1 MCTKWFSDGDVHKY
15 FNPYNTPYEA
25 FINYMNILS
34 DFMIRINEVCP
45 GGSLP
50 VITEK
55 EVEPKKKAVRKAIV
69 KKKTVKKAV
78 KKTAVKKA
86 AAKKTVA
93 KKKAAKPSKAN
104 KPVKKKIP
112 VVRGS
117 ELKLFDNISR
127 KVIKAIFKDF
137 DSKTLAM
144 ALAGANKQTE
154 EKVKSS
160 IGQGAGRRLT
170 TAINHII
177 APKALDIK
185 EARWT
190 VEELITKYF
199 AKLKK

>member
-1 MCTKWFSDGDVHKY
+1 V
-15 FNPYNTPYEA
+15 A
-25 FINYMNILS
+25 
-34 DFMIRINEVCP
+34 
-45 GGSLP
+45 
-50 VITEK
+50 
-55 EVEPKKKAVRKAIV
+55 
-69 KKKTVKKAV
+69 KKKTVKV
-78 KKTAVKKA
+78 TAKETK
-86 AAKKTVA
+86 
-93 KKKAAKPSKAN
+93 S
-104 KPVKKKIP
+104 VKKKIP

-137 DSKTLAM
+137 DSKILAM

-177 APKALDIK
+177 APKALEIK
-185 EARWT
+185 EARWQ
-190 VEELITKYF
+190 VEELIKKYF